1 MSDEHLAKSH
11 NRTLLMFHL
20 VFPAKFRKR
29 VFSREVEE
37 TLRQVC
43 LGIEERY
50 EIRFIEIGME
60 EDHVHFLVQGVP
72 TMSVRRIV
80 TIIKSITA
88 REIFKAHPGL
98 RKNELWG
105 GNLWTSG
112 YYVDLCRYRDNAHY
126 TDIIIMPT
134 ISGQILTQERRS
146 TVVYRHNTIV
156 IIQGESLQW
165 MYSTLLKSWHM
176 TQE

>member
-72 TMSVRRIV
+72 TMSVSRIV

-112 YYVDLCRYRDNAHY
+112 CYANTVGMYASKDTIMRYIQNQGKDG
-126 TDIIIMPT
+126 D
-134 ISGQILTQERRS
+134 E
-146 TVVYRHNTIV
+146 YRKLY
-156 IIQGESLQW
+156 ESQPELDFGV
-165 MYSTLLKSWHM
+165 
-176 TQE
+176 

>member
-1 MSDEHLAKSH
+1 MAKSH

-72 TMSVRRIV
+72 TMSVSRIV

-98 RKNELWG
+98 RKNEL
-105 GNLWTSG
+105 
-112 YYVDLCRYRDNAHY
+112 
-126 TDIIIMPT
+126 
-134 ISGQILTQERRS
+134 
-146 TVVYRHNTIV
+146 
-156 IIQGESLQW
+156 
-165 MYSTLLKSWHM
+165 
-176 TQE
+176 

>member
-1 MSDEHLAKSH
+1 MAKSH

-72 TMSVRRIV
+72 TMSVSRIV

-112 YYVDLCRYRDNAHY
+112 CYANTVGMYASKDTIMRYIQNQGKDG
-126 TDIIIMPT
+126 D
-134 ISGQILTQERRS
+134 E
-146 TVVYRHNTIV
+146 YRKLYENQPELDFGV
-156 IIQGESLQW
+156 
-165 MYSTLLKSWHM
+165 
-176 TQE
+176 

>member
-1 MSDEHLAKSH
+1 
-11 NRTLLMFHL
+11 MFHL

-88 REIFKAHPGL
+88 REIFKAHHGL

-112 YYVDLCRYRDNAHY
+112 YYSNTVGMYASKDTIMRYIQNQGKDG
-126 TDIIIMPT
+126 D
-134 ISGQILTQERRS
+134 E
-146 TVVYRHNTIV
+146 YRKLYENQPELDFGV
-156 IIQGESLQW
+156 
-165 MYSTLLKSWHM
+165 
-176 TQE
+176 

>member
-1 MSDEHLAKSH
+1 
-11 NRTLLMFHL
+11 MFHL

-72 TMSVRRIV
+72 TMSVSRIV

-112 YYVDLCRYRDNAHY
+112 YYENTVGMYASKDTIMRYIQNQGKDG
-126 TDIIIMPT
+126 D
-134 ISGQILTQERRS
+134 E
-146 TVVYRHNTIV
+146 YRKLYENQPELDFGV
-156 IIQGESLQW
+156 
-165 MYSTLLKSWHM
+165 
-176 TQE
+176 

>member
-1 MSDEHLAKSH
+1 
-11 NRTLLMFHL
+11 MFHRIPKFKRKVIIIFHI

-72 TMSVRRIV
+72 TMSVSRIV

-112 YYVDLCRYRDNAHY
+112 YYANTVGMYASKDTIMRYIQNQGKDG
-126 TDIIIMPT
+126 D
-134 ISGQILTQERRS
+134 E
-146 TVVYRHNTIV
+146 YRKLYENQPELDFGV
-156 IIQGESLQW
+156 
-165 MYSTLLKSWHM
+165 
-176 TQE
+176 